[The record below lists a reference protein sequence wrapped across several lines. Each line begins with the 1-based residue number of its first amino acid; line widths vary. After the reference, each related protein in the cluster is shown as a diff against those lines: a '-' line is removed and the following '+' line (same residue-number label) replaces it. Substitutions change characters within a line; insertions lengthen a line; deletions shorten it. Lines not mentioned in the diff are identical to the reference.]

1 MQIEVF
7 KIFGL
12 GKVRH
17 GLQSLFKHFEECKGF
32 FGRAKVAIKHIV
44 EHFQKTDTE
53 AAAVQKGELLR
64 YSRIGKLVV
73 VDGGQWTVDGR
84 R

>member
-1 MQIEVF
+1 M
-7 KIFGL
+7 G
-12 GKVRH
+12 
-17 GLQSLFKHFEECKGF
+17 
-32 FGRAKVAIKHIV
+32 A
-44 EHFQKTDTE
+44 E

-64 YSRIGKLVV
+64 YSRIEQMVA